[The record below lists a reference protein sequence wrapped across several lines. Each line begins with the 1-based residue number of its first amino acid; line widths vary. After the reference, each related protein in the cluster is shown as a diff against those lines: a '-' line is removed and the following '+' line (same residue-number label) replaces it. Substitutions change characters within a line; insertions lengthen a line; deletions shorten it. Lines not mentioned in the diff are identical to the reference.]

1 VVVRRPDGKL
11 VAAIATIW
19 DTPND
24 AKEFY
29 DAYVATLAARF
40 KGADISKPEAGIAR
54 SDFGKVWVKLAGS
67 KVYIVDG
74 GDDPK
79 VMDKLV
85 AGAKLD

>member
-1 VVVRRPDGKL
+1 VVRRPDGHI

-29 DAYVATLAARF
+29 DAYVATLPARF
-40 KGADISKPEAGIAR
+40 KGADVSKPEAGVAR
-54 SDFGKVWVKLAGS
+54 GDFGKVWVKLDGS
-67 KVYIVDG
+67 KVFVVDG

-85 AGAKLD
+85 AGTKFD